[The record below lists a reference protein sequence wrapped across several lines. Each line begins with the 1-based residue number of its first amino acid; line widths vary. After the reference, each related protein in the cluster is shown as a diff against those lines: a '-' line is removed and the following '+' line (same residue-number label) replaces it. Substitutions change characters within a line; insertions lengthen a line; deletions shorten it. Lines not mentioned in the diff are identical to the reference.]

1 MMTAE
6 RDLDL
11 DLVPNSGRV
20 SEPPPSGPISGLF
33 GPTSEPPASGVV
45 GPSLFKSDAGPGYW
59 LNDGNEESALDVSFV
74 GLDLPPSRVV
84 RLGPEAVWFA
94 RTPGASY
101 RFQSR
106 LQIQLHGSGSAIGPL
121 SARMMPLDARA
132 RGPLLGLKLSSLSLS
147 AARQLLGLLNDLV
160 AQGKARPAVTAM
172 PLKEEILE
180 PARLHSLM
188 VTLAS
193 SDEWGTIVG
202 AEGSRVQI
210 VDVTQEGL
218 VQWRVEGDIP
228 AAPLTLELRGYN
240 SVYRMHLA
248 HWSARGGGM
257 LSSLPQSA
265 ERIRHRWFRRG
276 RVDAATWNVEISHP
290 LWELPTLR
298 REVRDVSFGGLC
310 FTCDL
315 DADLVFP
322 GLRVPVLKIVGPG
335 GREVQL
341 SGEVRFVHPAQGD
354 QPAVCGMSVK
364 PLFPEDEDAWVAL
377 VLRTLNFNTDSG
389 PAWTEKMWELFTAS
403 GYFNLSGKTP
413 EEFDEL
419 KLRFVSIAQR
429 TAAET
434 RLSCQAVWPSSRG
447 VEASCSVLKAYE
459 GTWMLHQVAKLRGAP
474 RSAGASQTLGRAPH
488 VLREIYLRSFEHAQA
503 DPGLRW
509 AISFVEASVPWM
521 QRSHM
526 AFAERYE
533 ATEMAMALPFRL
545 MEAVCADRDP
555 SLLGR
560 YDIGLT
566 TSTERMRLLSVIAQS
581 RPTPYIEALDLVP
594 SRFHLVGAVREWG
607 AAKLER
613 SRSVVVARRG
623 GHPVAAALLE
633 TGEMGTNLFR
643 LLDSVRLFALTPDG
657 MTGFP
662 ALLEWARGWYAE
674 RGRESFTYFCEDM
687 HDETHARVARM
698 RDLGEGRFWAV
709 AADLLPEFLEYVFE
723 LTAHPPVFSV
733 PAGRVVAPRA

>member
-20 SEPPPSGPISGLF
+20 SEPPPSGPIAGLF

-265 ERIRHRWFRRG
+265 ERIRHQ
-276 RVDAATWNVEISHP
+276 I
-290 LWELPTLR
+290 
-298 REVRDVSFGGLC
+298 
-310 FTCDL
+310 
-315 DADLVFP
+315 
-322 GLRVPVLKIVGPG
+322 
-335 GREVQL
+335 
-341 SGEVRFVHPAQGD
+341 
-354 QPAVCGMSVK
+354 
-364 PLFPEDEDAWVAL
+364 
-377 VLRTLNFNTDSG
+377 
-389 PAWTEKMWELFTAS
+389 
-403 GYFNLSGKTP
+403 
-413 EEFDEL
+413 
-419 KLRFVSIAQR
+419 
-429 TAAET
+429 
-434 RLSCQAVWPSSRG
+434 
-447 VEASCSVLKAYE
+447 
-459 GTWMLHQVAKLRGAP
+459 
-474 RSAGASQTLGRAPH
+474 
-488 VLREIYLRSFEHAQA
+488 
-503 DPGLRW
+503 
-509 AISFVEASVPWM
+509 
-521 QRSHM
+521 
-526 AFAERYE
+526 
-533 ATEMAMALPFRL
+533 
-545 MEAVCADRDP
+545 
-555 SLLGR
+555 
-560 YDIGLT
+560 
-566 TSTERMRLLSVIAQS
+566 
-581 RPTPYIEALDLVP
+581 
-594 SRFHLVGAVREWG
+594 
-607 AAKLER
+607 
-613 SRSVVVARRG
+613 
-623 GHPVAAALLE
+623 
-633 TGEMGTNLFR
+633 
-643 LLDSVRLFALTPDG
+643 
-657 MTGFP
+657 
-662 ALLEWARGWYAE
+662 
-674 RGRESFTYFCEDM
+674 
-687 HDETHARVARM
+687 
-698 RDLGEGRFWAV
+698 
-709 AADLLPEFLEYVFE
+709 
-723 LTAHPPVFSV
+723 
-733 PAGRVVAPRA
+733 